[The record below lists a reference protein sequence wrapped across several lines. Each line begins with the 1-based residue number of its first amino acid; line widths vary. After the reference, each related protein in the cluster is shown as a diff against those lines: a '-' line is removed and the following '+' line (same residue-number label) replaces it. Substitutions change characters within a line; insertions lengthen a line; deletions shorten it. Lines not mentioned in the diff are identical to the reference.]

1 MREQGVVARVISPG
15 IVEISLEPSEACGRC
30 GACHR
35 GGAGAASLE
44 AVDALGVKKGDI
56 VEIEISTRGVVSA
69 SFVVYLL
76 PLVFLIAGYGIGSMT
91 AAFTPLPFSGEAAGI
106 AGAVLLFAVS
116 FIVIRWYDRGVSRRG
131 TLRAAVTKVLSTD

>member
-1 MREQGVVARVISPG
+1 MRERGVVARFVSAG
-15 IVEISLEPSEACGRC
+15 IVEVSLEPSEACGRC

-35 GGAGAASLE
+35 DQAGSASIE
-44 AVDALGVKKGDI
+44 AVDAFGAKQGDT
-56 VEIEISTRGVVSA
+56 VEIEISTQGVVAA

-76 PLVFLIAGYGIGSMT
+76 PVVFLIAGYGIGSMT
-91 AAFTPLPFSGEAAGI
+91 AAFAPLPFSGEAAGI
-106 AGAVLLFAVS
+106 AGAVLFFAVS